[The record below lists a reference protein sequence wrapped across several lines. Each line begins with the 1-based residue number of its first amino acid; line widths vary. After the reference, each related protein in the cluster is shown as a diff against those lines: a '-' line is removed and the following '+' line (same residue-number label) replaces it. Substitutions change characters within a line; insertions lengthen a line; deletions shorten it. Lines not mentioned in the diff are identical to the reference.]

1 MSNAGEILEWFNYD
15 AIFNQGGENLSQIQS
30 KYQSELNSDTKAL
43 FPDVLKGDR
52 MAMFKLGEILSSID
66 IGENIKI
73 KYYNISKYEYFCGI
87 IKKIDRLK
95 RKVVF
100 QNLYE
105 IKFDNII
112 EISRI

>member
-1 MSNAGEILEWFNYD
+1 MGNDFRAKQFLPFEALNGLQDALRKKEIKKKKKKE
-15 AIFNQGGENLSQIQS
+15 LSDEV
-30 KYQSELNSDTKAL
+30 KDE
-43 FPDVLKGDR
+43 
-52 MAMFKLGEILSSID
+52 LGEILSSID

>member
-1 MSNAGEILEWFNYD
+1 MVNSRDFRAKQFLPFD
-15 AIFNQGGENLSQIQS
+15 A
-30 KYQSELNSDTKAL
+30 
-43 FPDVLKGDR
+43 LKGFQEALRKKEIEYIPKKELSEDI
-52 MAMFKLGEILSSID
+52 KEELGEMLSSLD
-66 IGENIKI
+66 SGENIRV